1 MHTVVPGIW
10 QETLKNEKNETH
22 TLQDLEYDR
31 KTEKGRTLEMHTT
44 VRGIWR
50 EILKTRKMRNTR
62 QAKEYGEKTEKSEK

>member
-62 QAKEYGEKTEKSEK
+62 QAKEYGEKTEKPAK